1 MKRFVGVTVVLAAVL
16 AAAGCQSGRTS
27 SGANEI
33 QVAVTEDGFEPNKI
47 AVKSGDDVTLVITR
61 KTDQTCATEVIVA
74 GRDMRQELPL
84 NQAVA
89 VKLGK
94 VEPGTIAFAC
104 PMDMIKGEV
113 LVR

>member
-1 MKRFVGVTVVLAAVL
+1 VAVALAALL
-16 AAAGCQSGRTS
+16 AVAGCQSGGTP

-33 QVAVTEDGFEPNKI
+33 QIAVTEDGFEPNKI

-61 KTDQTCATEVIVA
+61 KTDQTCATEVLVPE
-74 GRDMRQELPL
+74 RDLRQELPL

-104 PMDMIKGEV
+104 PMDMVKGEV
-113 LVR
+113 LVRE